1 MNIGLSDHT
10 LGIEAVKAASLSA
23 TVIEKHFIDNKKI
36 KHQILFSINQKN

>member
-10 LGIEAVKAASLSA
+10 LGIEAAKAASIIGA

-36 KHQILFSINQKN
+36 KHQILFFN